1 MKKASVFLF
10 IMGIMSVISGYG
22 RGSSAETLSA
32 QEINNP
38 ALATLTG
45 HYGARNFIT
54 GAIPKADLDTIL
66 LAGLR
71 SPSANNRQ
79 PWHFTVVQNQ
89 NLGKQIISN
98 LVEGN
103 VLIIVSALGDGKTDA
118 RVVLDCA
125 LATENLYLAAQALG
139 LGSRIYT
146 GPMDTINNRF
156 KTELDIPHG
165 YSAITLVRIGRVPPG
180 IDGVSAASSRK
191 NLDSMVNYK

>member
-1 MKKASVFLF
+1 MKKLSLFVF
-10 IMGIMSVISGYG
+10 IMGIMGIIPGYG
-22 RGSSAETLSA
+22 GGSSAGTLSA

-38 ALATLTG
+38 ALATITS
-45 HYGARNFIT
+45 HYGARNFIP
-54 GAIPKADLDTIL
+54 GAISKDDLDKIL

-89 NLGKQIISN
+89 NLGKQIITN

-103 VLIIVSALGDGKTDA
+103 LLIVVSAAGDGKTDG
-118 RVVLDCA
+118 RVILDCA

-156 KTELDIPHG
+156 KTELGIPNG
-165 YSAITLVRIGRVPPG
+165 YSAITLVRIGRVPSG
-180 IDGVSAASSRK
+180 IDAVSAASSRK
-191 NLDSMVNYK
+191 ELDSMVNYK